1 MISERIDKI
10 LDLLTEYFIKL
21 NFNRN
26 KQKFKK
32 IYRNEFVY
40 FFNDTIAKEINIHG
54 IYEKDEINLISEVL
68 KSKGNIV
75 DIGANIGNHSLA
87 FSRIS
92 KKVYSFDAH
101 PRIFEILKFN
111 TKESK
116 NIKIFNLGLSDR
128 KGFLF
133 FNNNKST
140 NMGGKK
146 LSKTGSIK
154 SKIDK
159 LDNIIS
165 LLKDCDR
172 RVEILDK
179 EEKEIKEAKDSWK
192 KKKEQIAGIIKFC
205 FQTNLI
211 ESKLNGNKYQ
221 ATIANNSP
229 KVQEDMDLWNDVDK
243 ERYGITKRTT
253 VTRNSDGTVISQKE
267 EVSADKDRLKADL
280 QQKLPGTPASAQLL
294 QVVRLS
300 YGRRKR
306 IS

>member
-92 KKVYSFDAH
+92 KKVYSFEAH

-154 SKIDK
+154 SKVDK
-159 LDNIIS
+159 LDNII
-165 LLKDCDR
+165 K
-172 RVEILDK
+172 LDK
-179 EEKEIKEAKDSWK
+179 KIKLIKIDIEGHEYEALQGMKKLLSNNNSLILLEFCEESVAKRK
-192 KKKEQIAGIIKFC
+192 KIINFLKKKEYLYSYYISKEKKISKRAFLNLLTKIIS
-205 FQTNLI
+205 LI
-211 ESKLNGNKYQ
+211 LFIDKSNKSKLLKIDLNSLITNG
-221 ATIANNSP
+221 
-229 KVQEDMDLWNDVDK
+229 
-243 ERYGITKRTT
+243 
-253 VTRNSDGTVISQKE
+253 
-267 EVSADKDRLKADL
+267 LKSNIVFSKK
-280 QQKLPGTPASAQLL
+280 KLN
-294 QVVRLS
+294 
-300 YGRRKR
+300 
-306 IS
+306 